1 MKTNEVHIARA
12 SRGVTVLSLLL
23 VALAAHSTAQ
33 THAAAPAEPAFEVAS
48 LKHVGNVMDGA
59 VVTDLGGGKHQ
70 VNFRERR
77 PVKYTGVRLLG
88 EDSLDRILRYAFSP
102 LLTPYHCESLAWMED
117 EFYQIEAIAPV
128 GTTIET
134 AGAMLRTVLVQ
145 RLGLRWKMVDRERS
159 ILNLLRGNGDLK
171 LVPSTEAE
179 TDTEFHQVG
188 VFKRKS
194 GSLADLAG
202 FLSMLAGAHVFDK
215 TGITERYK
223 FDEDWSHEIT
233 GPWGTDPNIA
243 FAVVKKLGLKLEA
256 GKQMQKTLVIERA
269 NKEPTPN

>member
-1 MKTNEVHIARA
+1 MKTKEIHTARA
-12 SRGVTVLSLLL
+12 SCGIAMLSWCLF
-23 VALAAHSTAQ
+23 ALAVHGAAQ
-33 THAAAPAEPAFEVAS
+33 THAAAPPEPKFEVVS
-48 LKHVGNVMDGA
+48 LKHVGNFRDGA
-59 VVTDLGGGKHQ
+59 VDTDLGGGLHQ
-70 VNFRERR
+70 TKFREGR
-77 PVKYTGVRLLG
+77 PLKYTGVRLSGATALYTIV
-88 EDSLDRILRYAFSP
+88 RFAYSP
-102 LLTPYHCESLAWMED
+102 LLHPFYWEEPSWMDE
-117 EFYQIEAIAPV
+117 EFYQIEAIAPA
-128 GTTIET
+128 GTTIVT
-134 AGAMLRTVLVQ
+134 ARAMLRTVLVE
-145 RLGLRWKMVDRERS
+145 RLGFRWKLVDREKS

-171 LVPSTEAE
+171 LVPSAEAE
-179 TDTEFHQVG
+179 TDTEFHQVA

-202 FLSMLAGAHVFDK
+202 FLSMLTGAQVFDK